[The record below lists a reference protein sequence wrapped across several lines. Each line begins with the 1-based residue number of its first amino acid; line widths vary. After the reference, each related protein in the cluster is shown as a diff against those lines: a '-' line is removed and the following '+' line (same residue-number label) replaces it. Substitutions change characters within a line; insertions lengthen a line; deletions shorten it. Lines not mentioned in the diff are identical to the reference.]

1 MKKVFSIILCIC
13 LLLCCLLSGCASSN
27 HLASND
33 LMNGV
38 KAQKVNLENVALDGE
53 HAVGPADFAV
63 RLLKENADEDKNV
76 LVSPISVLYALAM
89 TANGANGNT
98 LTQMETVLGMP
109 VSDLNA
115 YLKVYA
121 DALPEGEKYKLSI
134 ANSIWFTDK
143 DSFTVLPE
151 FLQTNA
157 NYYNAGIYETP
168 FDESARKEINKWV
181 EENTDGMIEDILDNI
196 SSDAVM
202 YLVNAL
208 AFDAQWQDIYTDR
221 QVRDALFTT
230 ENGEEQEIE
239 LMYSEESRYLEDA
252 DATGFLKYYADAK
265 YAFVALLPNE
275 GVTVQEYLNTLSG
288 ERLTELL
295 ANPQEGIVNAAIP
308 KFESEYAIDLG
319 EVLQTMG
326 MTDAFDMDTADF
338 SGLGAYTD
346 GNIYISRVIHKTYIA
361 VDERGTKA
369 GAATAVEM
377 EVGGAMPQDPKQV
390 YLDRPFVYM
399 IIDCEANLPLFI
411 GTVMNMQ

>member
-1 MKKVFSIILCIC
+1 MKKVFSIILCLC

-252 DATGFLKYYADAK
+252 DAIGFLKYYADTK

-338 SGLGAYTD
+338 SGLGASTD

>member
-1 MKKVFSIILCIC
+1 MKQVFSMILCLC
-13 LLLCCLLSGCASSN
+13 LLLSGCTSSN
-27 HLASND
+27 HLTSND

-76 LVSPISVLYALAM
+76 LVSPVSVLYALAM

-252 DATGFLKYYADAK
+252 DAIGFLKYYADTK